1 MTQTTL
7 FDRDT
12 PLYIESASGVLP
24 KFPARRWERWLLR
37 FGFFLIFAAVAVWF
51 EIASDGQQT
60 GTANAEL
67 AARIAGIRLGAG
79 IEPIEALHPLV
90 TGILASVIPGG
101 AFGLSIAGC
110 VVGAFLV
117 QLIVQSLERKAVP
130 RPLAVALVVTLSL
143 TPMFFYIVTTNF
155 QAVLSLTFFGFAMI
169 ALVRF
174 TTFANTQAGFRAGL
188 LLALAAFSDPTAAFA
203 VLVVAAAGMV
213 LEQSRQRARLANA
226 LVIAYP
232 TVAFYAAF
240 AALGV
245 AFRVGPFAMLGGA
258 PAWSQS
264 NADKLLSALATPAGA
279 LYYSPTVVIAL
290 AAGVLGYLWLG
301 LVGVLLTVST
311 TLAYLLGYAPPGTSG
326 NSFVMSLLFAI
337 ALIRRPRTRRHAWI
351 LGGTAL
357 LLLCIGWVSAFGRP
371 TILTWMSTLTGG
383 AL

>member
-1 MTQTTL
+1 M
-7 FDRDT
+7 
-12 PLYIESASGVLP
+12 
-24 KFPARRWERWLLR
+24 
-37 FGFFLIFAAVAVWF
+37 
-51 EIASDGQQT
+51 
-60 GTANAEL
+60 
-67 AARIAGIRLGAG
+67 
-79 IEPIEALHPLV
+79 
-90 TGILASVIPGG
+90 
-101 AFGLSIAGC
+101 
-110 VVGAFLV
+110 
-117 QLIVQSLERKAVP
+117 
-130 RPLAVALVVTLSL
+130 
-143 TPMFFYIVTTNF
+143 
-155 QAVLSLTFFGFAMI
+155 
-169 ALVRF
+169 
-174 TTFANTQAGFRAGL
+174 
-188 LLALAAFSDPTAAFA
+188 
-203 VLVVAAAGMV
+203 LVVAAASLV
-213 LEQSRQRARLANA
+213 LVQSRQRARLANA

-264 NADKLLSALATPAGA
+264 NADTLLSALATPAGA

-311 TLAYLLGYAPPGTSG
+311 TLAYLLGYAPPGTAG

-337 ALIRRPRTRRHAWI
+337 ALIQRPRTRPHAWI

>member
-1 MTQTTL
+1 M
-7 FDRDT
+7 
-12 PLYIESASGVLP
+12 
-24 KFPARRWERWLLR
+24 LR

-174 TTFANTQAGFRAGL
+174 NTFANTQAGFRAGL

-264 NADKLLSALATPAGA
+264 NADTLLSALATPAGA

-311 TLAYLLGYAPPGTSG
+311 TLAYLLGYAPPGTAG

-337 ALIRRPRTRRHAWI
+337 ALIQRPRTRPHAWI